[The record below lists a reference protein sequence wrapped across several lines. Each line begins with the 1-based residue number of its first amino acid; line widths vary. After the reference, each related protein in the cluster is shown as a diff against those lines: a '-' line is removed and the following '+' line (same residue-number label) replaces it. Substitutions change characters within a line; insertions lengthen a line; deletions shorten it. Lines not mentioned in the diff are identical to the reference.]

1 MAKQTEGFLGGFSG
15 KLGPVVGY
23 RWKGVWCV
31 RSKPTVVK
39 NPRTEAQQ
47 VHRAMFKAEVQL
59 AGRMRWALN
68 IGFKLV
74 ADERNMTPMNLFV
87 KGNQEAFGWRP
98 LPQDGENRWD
108 TGVLVVDY
116 AALRVSYGPVAP
128 VAVTEA
134 AIDEDNVLNIR
145 FEKNPLRRSC
155 GGYDNVYFW
164 VFNEHL
170 QEGYLTNPVYRRA
183 QKAAVAL
190 PDAFAAGGAEAL
202 HVYAFAQ
209 DEQGRCSESAYMGVG
224 AGEAGVSGFSGSS
237 GFSGLSGDSG
247 LSGFSGESVDWET
260 GEVLAAGQANL
271 RGMPPGEGGEI
282 MKT

>member
-1 MAKQTEGFLGGFSG
+1 MAKQTEGFLGGFNG

-31 RSKPTVVK
+31 RSQPSVVK

-47 VHRAMFKAEVQL
+47 EHRAMFKAEVQL

-108 TGVLVVDY
+108 TGVLMVDY

-134 AIDEDNVLNIR
+134 SVDDDNVLNLR
-145 FEKNPLRRSC
+145 FDKNPLRRSC
-155 GGYDNVYFW
+155 DGYDNVYFW

-224 AGEAGVSGFSGSS
+224 AGEAGVSGEAGDSGISGDSGFS
-237 GFSGLSGDSG
+237 GFSGLSGERID
-247 LSGFSGESVDWET
+247 LET
-260 GEVLAAGQANL
+260 GEVLAAGQPPL
-271 RGMPPGEGGEI
+271 DQGEPPRGD
-282 MKT
+282 